1 MELKSNK
8 STRFSTARRVLG
20 VTTGIGHLYS
30 RVAPL
35 AAKCFEH
42 HTGISTVVL
51 GDKHLASSRVLH
63 PAALRLQLF
72 EYFDAQVIVYFDA
85 DWFCLRDWS
94 PLELSSNRAIIA
106 CRDFVL
112 TDEWPRQHYDFSSA
126 AFLDAPAP
134 YTPAE
139 PSEETLR
146 KDYIEEVRSFAGISA
161 PWANWVNSGLII
173 FNRDHHRPL
182 LDLALDLYLGA
193 VGHHP
198 EYYEQPA
205 LNKAIEMLGIPPMLI
220 ARKYNV
226 LAAYESKWPSSV
238 VGLHVKLKRHFAFVA
253 AINAGSLNTPDEV
266 HRFFSEK

>member
-1 MELKSNK
+1 MPKIRSK
-8 STRFSTARRVLG
+8 THQILG
-20 VTTGIGHLYS
+20 VTTGIGPLYS

-35 AAKCFEH
+35 AAKCFER
-42 HTGISTVVL
+42 HTGISAVVL
-51 GDKHLASSRVLH
+51 GPKHFASSRVFH

-94 PLELSSNRAIIA
+94 PPELSSNRAIVA

-112 TDEWPRQHYDFSSA
+112 TDEWPRQCYDFTSE
-126 AFLDAPAP
+126 AFLDAP
-134 YTPAE
+134 TDDTSAE

-146 KDYIEEVRSFAGISA
+146 NDYIEEIRRFAGLSA
-161 PWANWVNSGLII
+161 PWTHWINSGLLIL
-173 FNRDHHRPL
+173 NRDHHRPL
-182 LDLALDLYLGA
+182 LNLALDLYLGT
-193 VGHHP
+193 VGHHA

-205 LNKAIEMLGIPPMLI
+205 LNKAIEMLGVPPTLI

-238 VGLHVKLKRHFAFVA
+238 VGLHIKLKRHFEFVA
-253 AINAGSLNTPDEV
+253 AINSGALMTPDDV
-266 HRFFSEK
+266 QLFFSEK